1 MDKLKI
7 VKQKI
12 WCQPK
17 DVFQG
22 YSKNVLKLSPA
33 LKKKQEVNCKSR
45 ATKIYVLRTIIVA
58 QLFLE
63 QKASNQAYLCF

>member
-1 MDKLKI
+1 MDKLKV
-7 VKQKI
+7 VKQI